1 MRIVALFDIVIK
13 LVTATSVL
21 QHPTNLHYPAEMES
35 QQLADAIRRTY
46 ATMERKEILG
56 KLDSFPGARW
66 LRVFWCD
73 YSAGIKCRLIPL
85 SLVKAKLRRGEPV
98 TVAIIKASLG
108 GLLPND
114 RMVPGVSAAGGYLLA
129 PDWSSLRAGPTR
141 GQITCVGEF
150 HEKDGSAVAACPR
163 TALRTVLDRAE
174 EEYGLEFILGFEIE
188 FTVMEMDKEGQ
199 YVAVRNDG
207 HQWSTARNLADWG
220 RPGAFASVLDDL
232 ADDLAAADI
241 SIEQLHVESAP
252 GQYEVVLSAA
262 PALRACDD
270 YLLARQIVEAAAARG
285 GFRVTM
291 HPKLYPSAPGNAA
304 HVHMSIASGFGHD
317 ANMYEPFYA
326 GILTHLRAVTAF
338 TYASPVSYERAA
350 DSSWAGGRWVAWGSE
365 NRETPLRKCRDGHWE
380 FRLLDGM
387 ANPYLA
393 LAAVLGAGADGV
405 ARGMRLSTW
414 GQCLGDPAAMDEEER
429 LALGIDER
437 LPGSLAEALDALE
450 MSKRFGAVI
459 GRDVVERQVAV
470 KKAEIELFESMEE
483 AERRQWIIARF

>member
-1 MRIVALFDIVIK
+1 
-13 LVTATSVL
+13 
-21 QHPTNLHYPAEMES
+21 MES
-35 QQLADAIRRTY
+35 QQSPDTAKGVQAKAEREQLLARIDAF
-46 ATMERKEILG
+46 A
-56 KLDSFPGARW
+56 GARW

-85 SLVKAKLRRGEPV
+85 SLVKARLRRGEPV

-114 RMVPGVSAAGGYLLA
+114 RMVPGVSAVGGYLLV

-150 HEKDGSAVAACPR
+150 REKDGSAVAACPR
-163 TALRTVLDRAE
+163 TALRSVLGRAE
-174 EEYGLEFILGFEIE
+174 EEHGLEFILGFEIE
-188 FTVMEMDKEGQ
+188 FTVMEMDPAGSGQ
-199 YVAVRNDG
+199 YVAVRNHG

-241 SIEQLHVESAP
+241 GVEQLHVESAP

-262 PALRACDD
+262 PALRACDN
-270 YLLARQIVEAAAARG
+270 YLVARQIVEAAAARS

-291 HPKLYPSAPGNAA
+291 HPKLYPDAPGNAA
-304 HVHMSIASGFGHD
+304 HVHMSISSPFGDD
-317 ANMYEPFYA
+317 ANLYEPFYA
-326 GILTHLRAVTAF
+326 GVLTHLRAVTAF

-365 NRETPLRKCRDGHWE
+365 NRETPLRKCQGGHWE

-405 ARGMRLSTW
+405 GRGTGLSAW
-414 GQCLGDPAAMDEEER
+414 GECLGDPAAMSEGER
-429 LALGIDER
+429 REFGIVER
-437 LPGSLAEALDALE
+437 LPGSLSEALDALRTSE
-450 MSKRFGAVI
+450 RFGEVI
-459 GRDVVERQVAV
+459 GRAVVDRQVAL
-470 KKAEIELFESMEE
+470 KKAEIELLQSMEE